1 MKPLPLVSMG
11 VFSGVNRTSGSYSG
25 CQSWVSTPGMGPGL
39 FSAAARPPK
48 YPRAHLQ
55 PGEVFASC
63 VHTSCADGSASNVRL
78 VAILGR
84 TQSAH
89 CARLAVGVA
98 GRTPGPAWVPTRS
111 PLHPTHGR
119 ANTSARL
126 AAPTALLGEKRC
138 DQGAEGSDGAPGGS
152 GWVEKPPQG
161 CSQPGVSKLHGT
173 RWSIT

>member
-1 MKPLPLVSMG
+1 MSKWG
-11 VFSGVNRTSGSYSG
+11 VHPWHG
-25 CQSWVSTPGMGPGL
+25 
-39 FSAAARPPK
+39 ARPLLCSSETPK

-55 PGEVFASC
+55 PGEAFTSC

-89 CARLAVGVA
+89 HARLAVGVA
-98 GRTPGPAWVPTRS
+98 GRRPGPAWVPTRS
-111 PLHPTHGR
+111 PPHPTHGT

-126 AAPTALLGEKRC
+126 LLCPQPSWVRTDVTKGQKGVTGPRGLMVGGE
-138 DQGAEGSDGAPGGS
+138 A
-152 GWVEKPPQG
+152 PQG